1 MLYDQVTNAEE
12 NLVKQSRYLTAREAA
27 ETLDVSVAT
36 IYAYVSRG
44 LIRSEPAGLN
54 QRARLY
60 VAEDV
65 QKLLEQ
71 KAYRHDPAKVAHA
84 AMQWGMPILESALTL
99 IDETGL
105 YYRGHDVTRL
115 AITHTIEQVAAL
127 LWTGDMTQETNIFS
141 LHPQVDNYLDALSN
155 LQLCQPDL
163 SVLQQLQI
171 ALTLAAADDLTAYD
185 LHTGFHHSGQTGTR
199 ILKLITAVVAHNHD
213 TTVPIARTLQ
223 RNWRADDEQ
232 TIHLFNAA
240 LILCADHELNAS
252 AFATRVVAS
261 AATHL
266 YQAII
271 AGLAALQ
278 GFKHGGN
285 TILVEDLFHE
295 IALRGSVHEV
305 IASRLR
311 RGELIPG
318 FGGHQLY
325 PHGDP
330 RAACLLTLLT
340 HMYPNSPAFQQAQT
354 MVAVMH
360 EITGRKPNLEFAL
373 VALAQTLGLPDGSAL
388 ALFATGR
395 TVGWIGHAIEQYNSG
410 QIIRP
415 RAIYSG
421 PRPDTPTR

>member
-1 MLYDQVTNAEE
+1 MLYDRVINTEEQV
-12 NLVKQSRYLTAREAA
+12 VKQSRYLTAREAA
-27 ETLDVSVAT
+27 EALDISVAT

-60 VAEDV
+60 LAEDV

-71 KAYRHDPAKVAHA
+71 KAYRHDPAKAAHA

-105 YYRGHDVTRL
+105 YYKGQDVTKL

-127 LWTGDMTQETNIFS
+127 LWTGDMTQKADIFS
-141 LHPQVDNYLDALSN
+141 LHPQVASYLDALHS
-155 LQLCQPDL
+155 LQQHHPDL

-171 ALTLAAADDLTAYD
+171 ALTLAAADDLAAYD
-185 LHTGFHHSGQTGTR
+185 LQTQFRHAGQTGTR
-199 ILKLITAVVAHNHD
+199 ILKLMTAVVAQNHD
-213 TTVPIARTLQ
+213 TTMPIAQTLQ
-223 RNWRADDEQ
+223 RRWCAEDEQ
-232 TIHLFNAA
+232 TVPLLNAA

-252 AFATRVVAS
+252 AFAARVVAS
-261 AATHL
+261 VETNL
-266 YQAII
+266 YQVIT

-295 IALRGSVHEV
+295 IASRSSVRNV
-305 IASRLR
+305 IATRLR
-311 RGELIPG
+311 RGEPIPG

-330 RAACLLTLLT
+330 RGACLLTLLIQ
-340 HMYPNSPAFQQAQT
+340 MYPHSPTVQQAQT
-354 MVAVMH
+354 MVAIMD
-360 EITGRKPNLEFAL
+360 EIPGRKPNLEFAL
-373 VALAQTLGLPDGSAL
+373 VTLAQTLHLPDGSAL

-410 QIIRP
+410 HMIRP
-415 RAIYSG
+415 RATYSG
-421 PRPDTPTR
+421 PRPNGKSL